1 MHRELT
7 SEEIKEVL
15 AVETLGHLGCTDGK
29 RPYIIPMAFSYAK
42 GILYGQ
48 TTEGKKT
55 DILRGNP
62 HCCFQIGNAKGGMW
76 RSVLCEGEFE
86 ELNFEQLHDA
96 DSIDAVKAL
105 TNRLS
110 AIQDIVGIDVEFSQ
124 NDTPKPLKI
133 NGKKSTLFRIV
144 ITNMSG
150 VGGKSE

>member
-7 SEEIKEVL
+7 PEEMKEVL
-15 AVETLGHLGCTDGK
+15 ATETLGHLGCTDSE

-55 DILRGNP
+55 EILRKNP
-62 HCCFQIGNAKGGMW
+62 HCCFQIGSSKGGMW

-86 ELNFEQLHDA
+86 ELNFAQLHEPSA
-96 DSIDAVKAL
+96 IEAVKAL
-105 TNRLS
+105 TERLS
-110 AIQDIVGIDVEFSQ
+110 AIQDVVGIDIHE
-124 NDTPKPLKI
+124 
-133 NGKKSTLFRIV
+133 KKSTLFRIV

-150 VGGKSE
+150 VGGKPH